1 MIPLAFVLMIRRRNA
16 DYVAVFNNIK
26 DLFPC
31 GRIAVTE
38 IQSDFE
44 AAVWS
49 AVKEVFPQ
57 VTHIGCHFH
66 WCQAQIRRVK
76 NSFS

>member
-1 MIPLAFVLMIRRRNA
+1 MNFFNRA
-16 DYVAVFNNIK
+16 DKNDTAGFCSGLFNNIK